1 MSSSSAAHL
10 SRPLSTT
17 IPRDL
22 MAGLIVFLVA
32 LPLCLGIALAS
43 GAPLFSG
50 LIAGI
55 VGGIVVGMFSGSH
68 TSVSGPAA
76 GLTAIVAAQIASLGS
91 FEAFLLAVLIGGVLQ
106 IALGVI
112 KAGAL
117 SAFFPSSVIKGL
129 LAAIGA
135 LLLIK
140 QLPYLLG
147 HDMVPKVTSD
157 GHSGILSQIAKI
169 FTGEIHLGALVIG
182 LISLAVLIVWEQIP
196 RLKKSLVPAP
206 LLVVIIGFFLA
217 YFLNSLGGVWALSDT
232 QRLMVNVPIASG
244 LREFLGFLTLPDF
257 SQWANP
263 AIYIAGVTV
272 AIVASLETLLNLDA
286 VDRLDKQQRISPPSR
301 ELIAQGVGN
310 IACGLLGGIPVTSV
324 IIRGSVNVNAGAQTK
339 LSTIFHG
346 LLLLICVGLVPGFL
360 NRIPLSCLA
369 AILLMTGYKLAS
381 PKLFKQM
388 WSEGRY
394 QFAPFVITLV
404 AIVATDLLIGIV
416 IGLIV
421 SLLFILKSNLTLPVR
436 QIVEN
441 HVGGKVLHIE
451 LANQVSFLNRAALE
465 KALRSAESGSHIL
478 LDARRTDYIDPDILS
493 LIREFKEVTAP
504 VYGVRL
510 SLRGFREKYELSDE
524 IQFADFATRELH
536 SQLTPGR
543 VLQILKDGNERFHSG
558 HPLDRDLTRPRLSG
572 ATREHPMAVIFSG
585 INPRTPAEMVFDLGL
600 GDVYSV
606 RTAGTVVS
614 PAVLASMEYACVVGG
629 AKLILVMGHAGS
641 GIVRC
646 SVDQSRSKAGND
658 LVAGCKHLQGL
669 ISEIQHSIDE
679 PAISGRAPQETGEIV
694 RATARRNVLRAVQ
707 EIVRQSEPLGRLVD
721 ERRLA
726 VVGAILDNASGQVEF
741 LTDAGVQGTLDTPS
755 DLAPGPVPRSAML
768 R

>member
-1 MSSSSAAHL
+1 MSSSTVSQLNA
-10 SRPLSTT
+10 PLSTT
-17 IPRDL
+17 VPRDL

-55 VGGIVVGMFSGSH
+55 VGGVVVGLFSGSH

-76 GLTAIVAAQIASLGS
+76 GLTAIVAAQIASLGT
-91 FEAFLLAVLIGGVLQ
+91 FEAFLLAVMIGGVLQ
-106 IALGVI
+106 IVLGLV

-129 LAAIGA
+129 LAAIGV

-147 HDMVPKVTSD
+147 HDMVPKADSH

-169 FTGEIHLGALVIG
+169 FTGEIHLGALAIG
-182 LISLAVLIVWEQIP
+182 LVSLALLIVWEQIP
-196 RLKKSLVPAP
+196 KLKKSLVPAP
-206 LLVVIIGFFLA
+206 LLVVIVGFCLVHL
-217 YFLNSLGGVWALSDT
+217 LNSLGGVWALSDS

-244 LREFLGFLTLPDF
+244 LGEFLGFLTLPDF
-257 SQWANP
+257 SQLAKP
-263 AIYIAGVTV
+263 AVYIAGVTV

-286 VDRLDKQQRISPPSR
+286 VDRLDKKQRLSPPSR

-310 IACGLLGGIPVTSV
+310 VACGLLGGIPVTSV

-346 LLLLICVGLVPGFL
+346 LLLLVCVGMVPGLL

-381 PKLFKQM
+381 PKLFKEM

-421 SLLFILKSNLTLPVR
+421 SILFILKSNLTLPVR
-436 QIVEN
+436 QIIES

-465 KALRSAESGSHIL
+465 KSLRSAEPGSHIL

-493 LIREFKEVTAP
+493 LIREFKDVTAP

-510 SLRGFREKYELSDE
+510 SLRGFEEKYGLSDE
-524 IQFADFATRELH
+524 IQFADFATRELY

-543 VLQILKDGNERFHSG
+543 VLEILKDGNERFCSG
-558 HPLDRDLTRPRLSG
+558 HPLDRDLTRPRSSE
-572 ATREHPMAVIFSG
+572 ANREHPMAVIFSG

-600 GDVYSV
+600 GDIYSV
-606 RTAGTVVS
+606 RTAGTVVG

-629 AKLILVMGHAGS
+629 AKLILVMGHTGS
-641 GIVRC
+641 GIVQC
-646 SVDQSRSKAGND
+646 AVDPARPKPAND
-658 LVAGCKHLQGL
+658 LLAGCEHLQGL
-669 ISEIQHSIDE
+669 ISEIRQSVDGTV
-679 PAISGRAPQETGEIV
+679 PSGNAPQDRDEMIRT
-694 RATARRNVLRAVQ
+694 TTRRNVLRTVQ
-707 EIVRQSEPLGRLVD
+707 EIVRQSDALRHLVD
-721 ERRLA
+721 DQRLA
-726 VVGAILDNASGQVEF
+726 VVGAILDNDSGWVEF
-741 LTDAGVQGTLDTPS
+741 LASSGVCGTLDIPS
-755 DLAPGPVPRSAML
+755 GLTVDLPPPRHAT

>member
-1 MSSSSAAHL
+1 MSTSSAAHL

-55 VGGIVVGMFSGSH
+55 VGGVVVGLFSGSH
-68 TSVSGPAA
+68 SSVSGPAA

-91 FEAFLLAVLIGGVLQ
+91 FEAFLLAVLIGGILQ

-147 HDMVPKVTSD
+147 HDMVPKVTSH

-169 FTGEIHLGALVIG
+169 FSGEIHLGALVIG

-196 RLKKSLVPAP
+196 KLKKSLVPAP
-206 LLVVIIGFFLA
+206 LLVVVIGFFLA

-263 AIYIAGVTV
+263 AIYVAGVTV

-346 LLLLICVGLVPGFL
+346 LLLLVCVGLVPGFL

-465 KALRSAESGSHIL
+465 KALRSAEPGSHIL

-641 GIVRC
+641 GIVQC
-646 SVDQSRSKAGND
+646 SVDQSRSKADND

-679 PAISGRAPQETGEIV
+679 PAISGRSPQETGEIV

-707 EIVRQSEPLGRLVD
+707 EIVRQSEPLRRLVD

-755 DLAPGPVPRSAML
+755 DLAPEPVPRSAML